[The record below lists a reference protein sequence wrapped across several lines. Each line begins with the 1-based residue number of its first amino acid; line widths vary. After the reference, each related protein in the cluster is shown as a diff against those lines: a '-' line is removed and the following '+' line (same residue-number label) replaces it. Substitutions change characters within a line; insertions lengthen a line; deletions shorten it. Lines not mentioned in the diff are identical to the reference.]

1 MDNVGIIGILVAAIL
16 THNVIFAR
24 FLGICPYLGVSKSIS
39 TAMGMSS
46 AVLFVMTLS
55 SAITY
60 PVQKLVL
67 EPFGLG
73 YLQTIAFILIIASL
87 VQLVEIV
94 LKKAAPALY
103 SALGIFLPLI
113 ATNCAILGVALLNI
127 QMDLSYGMAIVFT
140 VGSALGFGLA
150 LVIFAGIREQL
161 VVRHVPKVLQGAPI
175 GLITAGILAMAF
187 MGFAGLGG

>member
-1 MDNVGIIGILVAAIL
+1 MDDAGIIGILVAAIL
-16 THNVIFAR
+16 THNVIFSR

-39 TAMGMSS
+39 TALGMAS
-46 AVLFVMTLS
+46 AVLFVMTLA

-67 EPFGLG
+67 EPFGMG
-73 YLQTIAFILIIASL
+73 FLQTIAFILIIASL

-113 ATNCAILGVALLNI
+113 TTNCAILGVALLNI
-127 QMDLSYGMAIVFT
+127 QMDLSYGLAMVFT
-140 VGSALGFGLA
+140 VGSAFGFGLA

-187 MGFAGLGG
+187 MGFSGLGG

>member
-1 MDNVGIIGILVAAIL
+1 MDNVGIIGILVASIL

-39 TAMGMSS
+39 TAVGMSS

-60 PVQKLVL
+60 PVQKLIL

-94 LKKAAPALY
+94 MKKAAPALY

-127 QMDLSYGMAIVFT
+127 QMDLSYGLAMAFT